1 MNLRPLASFL
11 FLALFAATIQAEEV
25 NIADLPA
32 SKPVD
37 NTPKLAYGQM
47 LRSAAG
53 KTIFSPCRDRSF
65 VYFEDASSDGHVGK
79 ALDGLGLSAGK
90 KMYVELLGV
99 HEGDTLKATGLN
111 FARTEGRCQ
120 MPGGE
125 AEIWRASGNEPGWM
139 LAFGAQFV
147 QFKQMGLPEV
157 VVPAAP
163 LTLAPDLATFSASQ
177 DGQTLSLRFERKLCH
192 DTMAD
197 AVFGWTASVTANG
210 RTVKGCA
217 WQR

>member
-1 MNLRPLASFL
+1 MNLRPLASCL
-11 FLALFAATIQAEEV
+11 FLALFAAAIAAEEV
-25 NIADLPA
+25 HLADLPA

-37 NTPKLAYGQM
+37 STPKLAYGQM

-65 VYFEDASSDGHVGK
+65 VYFEDASGDGSVGK
-79 ALDGLGLSAGK
+79 ALDSLGLSAGK
-90 KMYVELLGV
+90 KLYVELLGV
-99 HEGDTLKATGLN
+99 HEGDTLKATGIN

-125 AEIWRASGNEPGWM
+125 AEIWRAAGNEPGWM

-147 QFKQMGLPEV
+147 QFKQMARPEV

-163 LTLAPDLATFSASQ
+163 LKLEADLATFSGSQ
-177 DGQTLSLRFERKLCH
+177 DGQSLALRFERKLCH
-192 DTMAD
+192 DAPAA

-210 RTVKGCA
+210 QTLKGCA